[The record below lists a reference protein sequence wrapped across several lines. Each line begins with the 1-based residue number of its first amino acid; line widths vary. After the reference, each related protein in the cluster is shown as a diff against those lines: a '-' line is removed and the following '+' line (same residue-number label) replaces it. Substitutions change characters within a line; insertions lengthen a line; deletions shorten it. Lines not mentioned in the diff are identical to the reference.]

1 MCGRFTLRVT
11 LSVLATQFQFDMDS
25 ASQLTPRYNIAPT
38 QDVAAVRLVDG
49 KRQLAMLRWGLIP
62 SWAKDTKIAAGT
74 INARADTIATKPAFR
89 TAYKRR
95 RCLVLADGY
104 YEWLRVGKSKQPYLY
119 EVDGG
124 KPFALAGLWEQWWG
138 TGDKEAPP
146 LETCSLIT
154 TDANKLAQEVHDRMP
169 VIVDPVDYDA
179 WLNPESGDVAYLL
192 APFEADRMTTRPVST
207 YVNNARNQGPEC
219 VADAID

>member
-1 MCGRFTLRVT
+1 MCGRFTLRT
-11 LSVLATQFQFDMDS
+11 PLSVLATQFQFDLDN
-25 ASQLTPRYNIAPT
+25 ATQFTPRYNIAPT

-62 SWAKDTKIAAGT
+62 SWAKDTKIASST
-74 INARADTIATKPAFR
+74 INARADTVATKPSFR
-89 TAYKRR
+89 TAYKKR

-138 TGDKEAPP
+138 TGDKESPP

-169 VIVDPVDYDA
+169 VILDPVDYDA
-179 WLNPESGDVAYLL
+179 WLNPEAGDVAYIL
-192 APFEADRMTTRPVST
+192 APFDADRMTAKPVST
-207 YVNNARNQGPEC
+207 YVNNARNQGPDCIEP
-219 VADAID
+219 V